1 MSDGDLE
8 KRVLDF
14 WFGAEGSETYGR
26 ARKEW
31 FTKDPAFDDAIRQA
45 FGGDVE
51 RAIAGEFGAM
61 AETAPGALALV
72 IVLDQFPRNL
82 YRGDAKAFAGD
93 PRALGLAKDA
103 VARGFDQAILDFQ
116 RSFFY
121 LPFEHSEA
129 LEEQER
135 CIALFEGLGDAELLK
150 WAKAHYDIIA
160 RFGRFPHRN
169 AALGRVSTAEE
180 IAFLEQPGS
189 SF

>member
-1 MSDGDLE
+1 MSDGGLE
-8 KRVLDF
+8 KRVIDF
-14 WFGAEGSETYGR
+14 WFGTEGSETLGR

-31 FTKDPAFDDAIRQA
+31 FTKNPAFDDAIRQA
-45 FGGDVE
+45 FGGAVE
-51 RAIAGEFGAM
+51 TAIAGGLGAM

-82 YRGDAKAFAGD
+82 YRGSPMAFSGD
-93 PRALGLAKDA
+93 ERALGLAKDA
-103 VARGFDQAILDFQ
+103 VARGFDQAVPTFQ

-129 LEEQER
+129 LAEQER
-135 CIALFEGLGDAELLK
+135 CIALFTALGDAELLK
-150 WAKAHYDIIA
+150 WAQAHYDIIA

-169 AALGRVSTAEE
+169 AALGRIGTPEE